1 MSASP
6 TQLRATIAQTVAR
19 TATSEGEVA
28 TSVPHL
34 LLFRREEVTQPC
46 ACLIEPSVVLVV
58 QGTKQVLV
66 GDVAYPYDVD
76 HFLVTSLDLPATS
89 QVIDASR
96 ERPCLGL
103 VLKLDLQMI
112 AELIA
117 HGGITPP
124 SERNSDRGLSLG
136 SVTVPLLEAFKR
148 LVDLLGEPDAIPVLS
163 PLIQREIHFRLLGSD
178 QGARLW
184 QIASSGSQSQ
194 RIARA
199 IDWLKQ
205 NFATTLRVPELA
217 ERVQMSP
224 SSLHHHFR
232 QLTAMSPLQY
242 QKWLRL
248 HEARRLMV
256 NEHLDA
262 ASAAFRVGYESP
274 SQFSR
279 EYSRLFGSPPRRDVD
294 TLLQR
299 HVVPPRSPVPA

>member
-1 MSASP
+1 MSAP
-6 TQLRATIAQTVAR
+6 RLQLRSHLAQTVAR
-19 TATSEGEVA
+19 TLTGEGEMA
-28 TSVPHL
+28 TAVPHL
-34 LLFRREEVTQPC
+34 LLFRREEVSPPC

-76 HFLVTSLDLPATS
+76 HFLVTSLNLPATS
-89 QVIDASR
+89 QVIDASA
-96 ERPCLGL
+96 EQPCLGL
-103 VLKLDLQMI
+103 VLKLDLQVI

-117 HGGITPP
+117 QGGIQPP
-124 SERNSDRGLSLG
+124 MARGSEPGLTLG
-136 SVTVPLLEAFKR
+136 SVTTPLMEAFKR
-148 LVDLLGEPDAIPVLS
+148 LTDLLDEPSAIPVLS
-163 PLIQREIHFRLLGSD
+163 PLIQREIHFRLLNSD

-184 QIASSGSQSQ
+184 QIATAGSQSQ

-199 IDWLKQ
+199 IDWMKQ
-205 NFATTLRVPELA
+205 HFAEPLRVSDLA

-248 HEARRLMV
+248 HEARRMML

-279 EYSRLFGSPPRRDVD
+279 EYSRLFGAPPRRDVD

-299 HVVPPRSPVPA
+299 HLPAAQDGVTA

>member
-1 MSASP
+1 MSASA
-6 TQLRATIAQTVAR
+6 TQLRATLAQTVAR
-19 TATSEGEVA
+19 AATCEGEVA
-28 TSVPHL
+28 TPVPHL

-89 QVIDASR
+89 QVIDASQAQ
-96 ERPCLGL
+96 PCLGL
-103 VLKLDLQMI
+103 VLKLDLQVI

-124 SERNSDRGLSLG
+124 AERNSERGLSLG
-136 SVTVPLLEAFKR
+136 SVTLPLLEAFKR
-148 LVDLLGEPDAIPVLS
+148 LVDLLDEPEAIPVLS
-163 PLIQREIHFRLLGSD
+163 PLIQREILFRLLNSD

-199 IDWLKQ
+199 IDWLKL
-205 NFATTLRVPELA
+205 NFAQPLRVPELA
-217 ERVQMSP
+217 ERVQMSA

-299 HVVPPRSPVPA
+299 HVAPQRSPVPA

>member
-1 MSASP
+1 MPAPHTS
-6 TQLRATIAQTVAR
+6 LRATLAQTVAR
-19 TATSEGEVA
+19 TATQEGEV
-28 TSVPHL
+28 TTGVPHL

-96 ERPCLGL
+96 AQPCLGL
-103 VLKLDLQMI
+103 VLKLDLQVI

-117 HGGITPP
+117 HGGIAPP
-124 SERNSDRGLSLG
+124 TEHHSDRGLSLG
-136 SVTVPLLEAFKR
+136 SVTLPLLEAFKR
-148 LVDLLGEPDAIPVLS
+148 LVDLQDEPAAIPVLS
-163 PLIQREIHFRLLGSD
+163 PLIQREIHFRLLQSD

-184 QIASSGSQSQ
+184 QIASAGSQSQ
-194 RIARA
+194 RIAKA

-205 NFATTLRVPELA
+205 NFAEPLRVPALA

-248 HEARRLMV
+248 HEARRLMLH
-256 NEHLDA
+256 EHLDA

-299 HVVPPRSPVPA
+299 HVAPPRSTVPA